1 MGQDTRCNIG
11 VTYRCEYS
19 PKNRK
24 LIEKLLKMEEISVF
38 ITADNNDSDEVL
50 EITDALVADEDMFN
64 NEVIAKAAHD
74 WYGYKNLVVIDKE
87 VIFKRD
93 VYQAH
98 ARNISR
104 RGNGNA
110 LYDECYTASGMIA
123 TLQKVLA
130 EFKAVG
136 IKEKHLSIGHTM
148 TDD

>member
-19 PKNRK
+19 PKNRE
-24 LIEKLLKMEEISVF
+24 LIVKLLKMDEICVF
-38 ITADNNDSDEVL
+38 VSADNNDSDEVL
-50 EITDALVADEDMFN
+50 EIGDALSADEDMFN
-64 NEVIAKAAHD
+64 KEKIAESANN
-74 WYGYKNLVVIDKE
+74 WYGYENLDIIDKE

-93 VYQAH
+93 VYKAH

-110 LYDECYTASGMIA
+110 LYDECYTALGLIT
-123 TLQKVLA
+123 TLQQIIA
-130 EFKAVG
+130 EFKEID
-136 IKEKHLSIGHTM
+136 IKEKELSIGHTM